1 MCEVWSVKI
10 YLYENVLIGII
21 YFIVIRKIKI
31 KSIDMG
37 LCSKLYDL
45 VLKVIYIFFNYVF
58 LY

>member
-21 YFIVIRKIKI
+21 YFIVIRKFKI

>member
-21 YFIVIRKIKI
+21 YFIRKFKI